1 MDFRRE
7 RSDVDI
13 RFIRT
18 GGLIH
23 DRFIVIDYG
32 TEDETIYHSGASE
45 KDAGKKLMMISKFE
59 DEIVK
64 TVMKN
69 VMERLMGNEELK
81 LK

>member
-1 MDFRRE
+1 
-7 RSDVDI
+7 
-13 RFIRT
+13 
-18 GGLIH
+18 
-23 DRFIVIDYG
+23 
-32 TEDETIYHSGASE
+32 
-45 KDAGKKLMMISKFE
+45 MMISKFE